1 MNKLNLSKLSLN
13 QHSNNNY
20 GTLYVVATP
29 IGNLSDITLRA
40 LETLKSV
47 DAIAAED
54 TRHTSGLLS
63 HFGISKKLIAVH
75 EHNEH
80 QSAEK
85 LLLQLHAGEN
95 IALVTD
101 AGTPGIS
108 DPGAVV
114 VDFVR
119 KTGVKVVPIPGASA
133 VIAALSVSGIAQN
146 GFMFH
151 GFLPASGAARRK
163 TLEVLKTQTVT
174 LVFYEAP
181 HRIIES
187 IIDMANVLGAE
198 RRITIAREITKTF
211 ETIYSCALQD
221 AEAWIKADTNQQ
233 RGEFVLLV
241 EAAAVKD
248 AEEISEETVRVLKL
262 LLADLPLKQ
271 AVKLATD
278 ITNEKKN
285 VLYEFAL
292 SLKAVVS
299 NNETLKN

>member
-1 MNKLNLSKLSLN
+1 M
-13 QHSNNNY
+13 HPV
-20 GTLYVVATP
+20 GILYVVATP
-29 IGNLSDITLRA
+29 IGNLQDITLRA
-40 LETLKSV
+40 LDILKTV

-85 LLLQLHAGEN
+85 LLAQLNAGDT

-114 VDFVR
+114 VDLVR
-119 KTGVKVVPIPGASA
+119 KAGIRVVPIPGVSA
-133 VIAALSVSGIAQN
+133 VITALSASGIAQN
-146 GFMFH
+146 GFLFH
-151 GFLPASGAARRK
+151 GFLPASGTARRK
-163 TLEVLKTQTVT
+163 ALEALKSQTVT

-181 HRIIES
+181 HRILECIADLS
-187 IIDMANVLGAE
+187 LVLGAD
-198 RRITIAREITKTF
+198 RRITFARELTKTF
-211 ETIYSCALQD
+211 ETIYSCNLD
-221 AEAWIKADTNQQ
+221 EAEAWLKADANQQ

-241 EAAAVKD
+241 EAAPLKEAD
-248 AEEISEETVRVLKL
+248 AIPEDAARILKL
-262 LLADLPLKQ
+262 LLLELPLKQ

-278 ITNEKKN
+278 ITQLKKN
-285 VLYEFAL
+285 DLYEFAL
-292 SLKAVVS
+292 Q
-299 NNETLKN
+299 LKNELKQND

>member
-1 MNKLNLSKLSLN
+1 MNNF
-13 QHSNNNY
+13 

-29 IGNLSDITLRA
+29 IGNLGDITLRGI
-40 LETLKSV
+40 EILKAV

-75 EHNEH
+75 EHNEY

-85 LLLQLHAGEN
+85 LLNLLKAGEN

-108 DPGAVV
+108 DPGAIV
-114 VDFVR
+114 VDLVR
-119 KTGVKVVPIPGASA
+119 KAGVKVVPIPGASA
-133 VIAALSVSGIAQN
+133 VIAALSASGIAQN
-146 GFMFH
+146 GFLFH

-163 TLEVLKTQTVT
+163 VLEALKTQAVT

-181 HRIIES
+181 HRIVES
-187 IIDMANVLGAE
+187 IEDIAKVLGE
-198 RRITIAREITKTF
+198 DRKITIARELTKTF
-211 ETIYSCALQD
+211 ETIHTCQASLASAWLQAD
-221 AEAWIKADTNQQ
+221 ANQQ

-241 EAAAVKD
+241 EAAAIKD
-248 AEEISEETVRVLKL
+248 TEEIPEETVRVLKL
-262 LLADLPLKQ
+262 LLAELPLKQ
-271 AVKLATD
+271 AVKLATE
-278 ITNEKKN
+278 ITHEKKN

-292 SLKAVVS
+292 QLKQQS
-299 NNETLKN
+299 E

>member
-1 MNKLNLSKLSLN
+1 M
-13 QHSNNNY
+13 HSS
-20 GTLYVVATP
+20 GILYVVATP
-29 IGNLSDITLRA
+29 IGNLQDISLRA
-40 LETLKSV
+40 LDVLKNV

-54 TRHTSGLLS
+54 TRHTSGLLN

-85 LLLQLHAGEN
+85 LLAQLSAGEN

-114 VDFVR
+114 VDLVR
-119 KTGVKVVPIPGASA
+119 KAGIKVVPVPGASA
-133 VIAALSVSGIAQN
+133 VIAALSASGITQN
-146 GFMFH
+146 GFLFH

-163 TLEVLKTQTVT
+163 QLEALKAQTVT

-181 HRIIES
+181 HRILECVA
-187 IIDMANVLGAE
+187 DLCLVLGSD
-198 RRITIAREITKTF
+198 RRITFARELTKTF
-211 ETIYSCALQD
+211 ETFYSCNLG
-221 AEAWIKADTNQQ
+221 EAVAWLEADTNQQ

-241 EAAAVKD
+241 EAPAQKEADAIPEDAA
-248 AEEISEETVRVLKL
+248 RVLKL
-262 LLADLPLKQ
+262 LLAELPLKQ

-278 ITNEKKN
+278 ITQLKKN
-285 VLYEFAL
+285 DLYEFAL
-292 SLKAVVS
+292 Q
-299 NNETLKN
+299 LKNESKHDE

>member
-1 MNKLNLSKLSLN
+1 MSDLKTNG
-13 QHSNNNY
+13 Q

-29 IGNLSDITLRA
+29 IGNLGDITLRA
-40 LETLKSV
+40 LDILKNV

-75 EHNEH
+75 EHNEQ

-85 LLLQLHAGEN
+85 LLLQLKNGEN

-114 VDFVR
+114 VDLVR
-119 KTGVKVVPIPGASA
+119 KAGVKVVPIPGVSA
-133 VIAALSVSGIAQN
+133 VIAALSASGIVQN
-146 GFMFH
+146 GFYFH

-163 TLEVLKTQTVT
+163 VLESLKPQLVT

-187 IIDMANVLGAE
+187 IEDIAKVLGE
-198 RRITIAREITKTF
+198 DRQLTFARELTKTF
-211 ETIYSCALQD
+211 ETIYTCPADQAGSWLQ
-221 AEAWIKADTNQQ
+221 ADINQQ

-241 EAAAVKD
+241 EAAPVV
-248 AEEISEETVRVLKL
+248 EEQEINEETQRVLKCL
-262 LLADLPLKQ
+262 MTELPLKQ
-271 AVKLATD
+271 AVALATE
-278 ITNEKKN
+278 ITREKKN
-285 VLYEFAL
+285 TLYEFAL
-292 SLKAVVS
+292 
-299 NNETLKN
+299 TLKQANTKLP

>member
-1 MNKLNLSKLSLN
+1 MT
-13 QHSNNNY
+13 SN
-20 GTLYVVATP
+20 GLLYVVATP

-40 LETLKSV
+40 LDVLKSV

-63 HFGISKKLIAVH
+63 HFGIAKKLIAVH

-85 LLLQLHAGEN
+85 LLALLLAGQN

-101 AGTPGIS
+101 AGTPAVS
-108 DPGAVV
+108 DPGAIV
-114 VDFVR
+114 VDLVR
-119 KTGVKVVPIPGASA
+119 KAGIKVVPIPGASA
-133 VIAALSVSGIAQN
+133 VIAALSASGISQN
-146 GFMFH
+146 GFLFY
-151 GFLPASGAARRK
+151 GFLPASGSARRK
-163 TLEVLKTQTVT
+163 ALEILKAQAVT

-187 IIDMANVLGAE
+187 VVDMAAILGAE

-211 ETIYSCALQD
+211 ETIYSCELSK
-221 AEAWIKADTNQQ
+221 AEAWLQADANQQ

-241 EAAAVKD
+241 EAAAIKD
-248 AEEISEETVRVLKL
+248 AAEIPEDTVRVLKL

-271 AVKLATD
+271 AVQLTTE
-278 ITNEKKN
+278 ITGEKKN
-285 VLYEFAL
+285 VLYELAL
-292 SLKAVVS
+292 SLKS
-299 NNETLKN
+299 DQ

>member
-1 MNKLNLSKLSLN
+1 MNKDGL
-13 QHSNNNY
+13 
-20 GTLYVVATP
+20 LYVVATP
-29 IGNLSDITLRA
+29 IGNLADITLRA

-63 HFGISKKLIAVH
+63 HFGIAKKLIAVH

-85 LLLQLHAGEN
+85 LLQQLQSGEN

-114 VDFVR
+114 VDLVR
-119 KTGVKVVPIPGASA
+119 KAGIKVVPIPGVSA
-133 VIAALSVSGIAQN
+133 VIAALSASGITQN
-146 GFMFH
+146 GFLFH

-163 TLEVLKTQTVT
+163 ALELLKSQAVT

-181 HRIIES
+181 HRIVES
-187 IIDMANVLGAE
+187 IMDMANVLGAE
-198 RRITIAREITKTF
+198 RRITFARELTKTF
-211 ETIYSCALQD
+211 ETVYSCQL
-221 AEAWIKADTNQQ
+221 AEAAAWLEADTNQQ

-248 AEEISEETVRVLKL
+248 AEEISEEAIRVLKL

-271 AVKLATD
+271 AVKLAAD
-278 ITNEKKN
+278 ITQEKKN
-285 VLYEFAL
+285 DLYELAL
-292 SLKAVVS
+292 Q
-299 NNETLKN
+299 LKNNP

>member
-1 MNKLNLSKLSLN
+1 M
-13 QHSNNNY
+13 HPV
-20 GTLYVVATP
+20 GILYVVATP
-29 IGNLSDITLRA
+29 IGNLQDITLRA
-40 LETLKSV
+40 LEILKAV

-85 LLLQLHAGEN
+85 LLSQLNAGES

-114 VDFVR
+114 VDLVR
-119 KTGVKVVPIPGASA
+119 RAGVKVVPIPGVSA
-133 VIAALSVSGIAQN
+133 VITALSASGIAQN
-146 GFMFH
+146 GFLFH

-163 TLEVLKTQTVT
+163 VLEALKSQTVT

-181 HRIIES
+181 HRILECVA
-187 IIDMANVLGAE
+187 DLALVLGAD
-198 RRITIAREITKTF
+198 RRITFARELTKTF
-211 ETIYSCALQD
+211 ETIYSCHL
-221 AEAWIKADTNQQ
+221 AEATAWLEADTNQQ

-241 EAAAVKD
+241 EAAANQVSD
-248 AEEISEETVRVLKL
+248 GLPEEAVRVVKL

-278 ITNEKKN
+278 ITHLKKN
-285 VLYEFAL
+285 DLYEFAL
-292 SLKAVVS
+292 Q
-299 NNETLKN
+299 LKNESKQSE

>member
-1 MNKLNLSKLSLN
+1 MNNF
-13 QHSNNNY
+13 

-29 IGNLSDITLRA
+29 IGNLGDITLRG
-40 LETLKSV
+40 LETLKTV

-85 LLLQLHAGEN
+85 LLIQLQSGEN

-114 VDFVR
+114 VNLVR
-119 KTGVKVVPIPGASA
+119 KAGVKVVPIPGASA
-133 VIAALSVSGIAQN
+133 VIAALSASGITQN
-146 GFMFH
+146 GFHFH

-163 TLEVLKTQTVT
+163 VLESLRTQTVT

-181 HRIIES
+181 HRIVECVE
-187 IIDMANVLGAE
+187 DLANVLGAE
-198 RRITIAREITKTF
+198 RRLTFARELTKTF
-211 ETIYSCALQD
+211 ETFYTCSVDLASTWLQ
-221 AEAWIKADTNQQ
+221 ADTNQQ

-241 EAAAVKD
+241 EAATVKE
-248 AEEISEETVRVLKL
+248 AEEIPEEAVRVLKL

-271 AVKLATD
+271 AVKLATE
-278 ITNEKKN
+278 ITHEKKN
-285 VLYEFAL
+285 VLYELAL
-292 SLKAVVS
+292 KM
-299 NNETLKN
+299 KN

>member
-1 MNKLNLSKLSLN
+1 MT
-13 QHSNNNY
+13 SN
-20 GTLYVVATP
+20 GLLYVVATP

-40 LETLKSV
+40 LEILKSV

-63 HFGISKKLIAVH
+63 HFGIAKKLIAVH

-85 LLLQLHAGEN
+85 LLALLLAGQN

-101 AGTPGIS
+101 AGTPAVS
-108 DPGAVV
+108 DPGAIV
-114 VDFVR
+114 VDLVR
-119 KTGVKVVPIPGASA
+119 KAGVKVVPIPGASA
-133 VIAALSVSGIAQN
+133 VIAALSASGIAQN
-146 GFMFH
+146 GFLFY
-151 GFLPASGAARRK
+151 GFLPASGSARRK
-163 TLEVLKTQTVT
+163 ALEILKAQTVT

-187 IIDMANVLGAE
+187 VVDMAAVLGAD

-211 ETIYSCALQD
+211 ETIYSCELSK
-221 AEAWIKADTNQQ
+221 AEAWLQADANQQ

-241 EAAAVKD
+241 EAAATKD
-248 AEEISEETVRVLKL
+248 AAEIPEDTVRVLRL

-271 AVKLATD
+271 AVQLTTE
-278 ITNEKKN
+278 ITGEKKN
-285 VLYEFAL
+285 VLYELAL
-292 SLKAVVS
+292 SLKS
-299 NNETLKN
+299 DQ

>member
-1 MNKLNLSKLSLN
+1 MNKF
-13 QHSNNNY
+13 

-29 IGNLSDITLRA
+29 IGNLGDITLRA
-40 LETLKSV
+40 LETLKNV

-85 LLLQLHAGEN
+85 LLAQLQAGEN

-114 VDFVR
+114 VNVVR
-119 KTGVKVVPIPGASA
+119 QAGVKVVPIAGVSA
-133 VIAALSVSGIAQN
+133 VIAALSASGITQN
-146 GFMFH
+146 GFHFH

-163 TLEVLKTQTVT
+163 VLEGLKAQTVT

-181 HRIIES
+181 HRIVECVEDI
-187 IIDMANVLGAE
+187 AKVLGGE
-198 RRITIAREITKTF
+198 RRLTFARELTKTF
-211 ETIYSCALQD
+211 ETFHTCAADEASAWLQ
-221 AEAWIKADTNQQ
+221 ADTNQQ

-241 EAAAVKD
+241 ETAAAKENEEI
-248 AEEISEETVRVLKL
+248 AEEAVRVLKL
-262 LLADLPLKQ
+262 LLAELPLKQ
-271 AVKLATD
+271 AVKLATE
-278 ITNEKKN
+278 ISREKKN

-292 SLKAVVS
+292 KLKE
-299 NNETLKN
+299 NT

>member
-1 MNKLNLSKLSLN
+1 MHPVGL
-13 QHSNNNY
+13 
-20 GTLYVVATP
+20 LYVVATP
-29 IGNLSDITLRA
+29 IGNLQDITLRA
-40 LETLKSV
+40 LDVLKAV

-85 LLLQLHAGEN
+85 LLLQLNAGES

-114 VDFVR
+114 VDLVR
-119 KTGVKVVPIPGASA
+119 KAGIKVVPIPGVSA
-133 VIAALSVSGIAQN
+133 VIAALSASGIVQN
-146 GFMFH
+146 GFLFH

-163 TLEVLKTQTVT
+163 VLEALKSHTVT

-181 HRIIES
+181 HRIIDS
-187 IIDMANVLGAE
+187 IVDMSAVLGGE
-198 RRITIAREITKTF
+198 RRVTFARELTKTF
-211 ETIYSCALQD
+211 ETIYSCNLNE
-221 AEAWIKADTNQQ
+221 AEAWLQADTNQQ

-241 EAAAVKD
+241 EAAPVKE
-248 AEEISEETVRVLKL
+248 AEAIPEEAVRVLKL
-262 LLADLPLKQ
+262 LLAELPLKQ
-271 AVKLATD
+271 AVKLATE
-278 ITNEKKN
+278 ITYEKKN
-285 VLYEFAL
+285 VLYDFAL
-292 SLKAVVS
+292 QLKQES
-299 NNETLKN
+299 K